1 MSFIKNLIV
10 NNKFD
15 VKRFLVGLYTF
26 KHLKIEV
33 N

>member
-1 MSFIKNLIV
+1 MSFIKKQDM
-10 NNKFD
+10 NNKSY
-15 VKRFLVGLYTF
+15 VKRFLVDLYTF